1 MAIELNADLAS
12 SLSAGI
18 DDPRLTVV
26 TDSAQRVRE
35 IFERQQLEPADYI
48 LSGIP
53 FSWFDPKTALRLVAN
68 THAALTSGGS
78 FVTYQMF
85 YQPRRFLRAHLH
97 RCFPEVRSEVDLRNL
112 PPYRICEAIK

>member
-53 FSWFDPKTALRLVAN
+53 FFWFDPETALRLVAD
-68 THAALTSGGS
+68 THAALTNGGS

-97 RCFPEVRSEVDLRNL
+97 RCFSEVRSEVDLRNL

>member
-1 MAIELNADLAS
+1 MTRRLLECLRPDGHLVAIELNADLAT

-35 IFERQQLEPADYI
+35 IFERRRLEPADYI

-53 FSWFDPKTALRLVAN
+53 FFWFDPETALRLVA
-68 THAALTSGGS
+68 G
-78 FVTYQMF
+78 
-85 YQPRRFLRAHLH
+85 P
-97 RCFPEVRSEVDLRNL
+97 
-112 PPYRICEAIK
+112 